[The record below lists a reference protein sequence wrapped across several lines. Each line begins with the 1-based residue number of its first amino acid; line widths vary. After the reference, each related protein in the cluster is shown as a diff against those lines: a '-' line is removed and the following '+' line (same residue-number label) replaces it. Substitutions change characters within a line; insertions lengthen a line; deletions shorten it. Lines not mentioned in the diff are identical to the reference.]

1 MSTPDDLLDITG
13 AIVDGFTGGDNEESI
28 VTGQGRE
35 LLTWKQAKSD
45 FAPQLGFDASEPGM
59 SLWNVVEAV
68 PHSFALPIAIGGSS
82 EQQTAVRVDR
92 VDVVRL
98 GIGESIDLSGPE
110 NEWYS

>member
-1 MSTPDDLLDITG
+1 
-13 AIVDGFTGGDNEESI
+13 
-28 VTGQGRE
+28 
-35 LLTWKQAKSD
+35 
-45 FAPQLGFDASEPGM
+45 
-59 SLWNVVEAV
+59 VVEAV